1 MSRLQTTVKPCI
13 RFVLVRNA
21 QCQKHLS
28 QQKGDFSNALTNGVS
43 ILTDQGKKM
52 AESLGNII
60 SYLNKKPFCTPNVPD
75 KYYHVVIDDRAPQH
89 NDTAGHINATDNGVN
104 VIVSSNVYND
114 MTNLNYIH
122 KHPNDMDIYIVFT
135 DGNTIRDLLET
146 YVGIKNV
153 GPALGSTT
161 IFDYIPSESYENQV
175 FTHSVGSLEALHWG
189 GFDTTKIFWWNNA
202 P

>member
-1 MSRLQTTVKPCI
+1 MSRLQTTVKPCV

-28 QQKGDFSNALTNGVS
+28 QQKGDFSNALTNKVS
-43 ILTDQGKKM
+43 VLTDQGKKM
-52 AESLGNII
+52 AKSLGNII
-60 SYLNKKPFCTPNVPD
+60 SYLNEKPFCTPNVPY

-89 NDTAGHINATDNGVN
+89 NDTASYITTNND
-104 VIVSSNVYND
+104 VIVSSNVYDD
-114 MTNLNYIH
+114 MTNLDYIH

-135 DGNTIRDLLET
+135 NAGTIRDLLEN

-161 IFDYIPSESYENQV
+161 IFDYIPSESKENQV
-175 FTHSVGSLEALHWG
+175 FTHSVGSLEALQWG
-189 GFDTTKIFWWNNA
+189 GFDVTKIFWWNNA